1 MSTPADSPAI
11 AAAIVNIEEYWGTM
25 ARTWPWMR
33 QQSLRPVYV
42 LAGEM
47 LIALTRA
54 FPMMLQSNQLRWY
67 AREVQGT
74 PSLYVLFP
82 EQFQEEAR
90 KRVGNTDPRQ
100 LEGKN
105 AITFLYLTSVNQQT
119 EVAKTLLIS
128 TTQHAPMFRAQVA
141 HELLNCAAATSWDGT
156 QMRAGVRRVHWQTG
170 SALQWGA
177 MLNDLVIDTLLLDFL
192 PNGSNYTRAS
202 LLNGQQGPYWRIA
215 EALGTKIPPD
225 VLQAALFGPPAELAT
240 LEGLLAEVC
249 ERGNAAQWIDQQL
262 TARRWEEL
270 AQVVGAQ
277 MPEA

>member
-1 MSTPADSPAI
+1 MSQPADAPEVAR
-11 AAAIVNIEEYWGTM
+11 AVLAIEEYWGAM

-42 LAGEM
+42 LAGEL

-54 FPMMLQSNQLRWY
+54 FPLMLQSNQMRWY
-67 AREVQGT
+67 ARVVQGT

-82 EQFQEEAR
+82 DQFREEAR
-90 KRVGNTDPRQ
+90 KRVGNSDPHQ

-105 AITFLYLTSVNQQT
+105 AITFLYLTSVNSQT

-141 HELLNCAAATSWDGT
+141 HELLNCAAATVWDGT

-192 PNGSNYTRAS
+192 PIATTYNRAS

-215 EALGTKIPPD
+215 EALGNKIPAD
-225 VLQAALFGPPAELAT
+225 ILQAALFGPEAGLAT
-240 LEGLLAEVC
+240 LECLLAEVF
-249 ERGNAAQWIDQQL
+249 ERGDAAQWIDQHL
-262 TARRWEEL
+262 AARRWDEL
-270 AQVVGAQ
+270 AKAVGATL
-277 MPEA
+277 PDS